1 MGEGGSD
8 PWFLWRICP
17 HALRALKGDHSSSK
31 SDNFPT
37 KVFLFPQKPHLF
49 NIFTLKNDLHIV
61 SRMYVLLLDKLCQD
75 SVVGQTNSGN
85 ARILGWFGP
94 PALHP
99 YKEKGLRLT
108 LARTN
113 QSPNEYLRFC
123 WCLILGQYS
132 IHKVHHN
139 IVGMRSAPAALL
151 SSDHPSFL
159 AF

>member
-1 MGEGGSD
+1 MLIFTLFASQRNPQSD
-8 PWFLWRICP
+8 HLSP
-17 HALRALKGDHSSSK
+17 K
-31 SDNFPT
+31 SDNSP
-37 KVFLFPQKPHLF
+37 KVCPYSYSAEEIILPHLF

-99 YKEKGLRLT
+99 YKEKGLGLT

-151 SSDHPSFL
+151 SFDHPSFL